1 MAQRTTRAKGAK
13 GKKAGRA
20 MSERY
25 QKALEGLERA
35 LKALYKGDP
44 GKAKE
49 HLAKLQENYP
59 EERDMMDR
67 VRSYLLV
74 CEKQLSPQ
82 RRPKDAEEMVNAGV
96 MSLNEG
102 DAAQA
107 VKHLSKALDLA
118 PKSAHIQYCLAAAH
132 ARSGDASTTAKHLK
146 QAISADP
153 TSRFHA
159 KTDDDFAGVRDTA
172 EVAALLV
179 EA

>member
-1 MAQRTTRAKGAK
+1 MAQKTTRSKGARD
-13 GKKAGRA
+13 KKAGRA
-20 MSERY
+20 TNERY
-25 QKALEGLERA
+25 QKALEILDRA

-49 HLAKLQENYP
+49 HFEKLQESHP
-59 EERDMMDR
+59 EEKGMMDR
-67 VRSYLLV
+67 VHSYLLV

-82 RRPKDAEEMVNAGV
+82 RRPKNAEEMVTAGV

-107 VKHLSKALDLA
+107 VKHLSKALDLE
-118 PKSAHIQYCLAAAH
+118 PKSAHIHYCLAAAY
-132 ARSGDASTTAKHLK
+132 ALSGDASTTAKHLK

-153 TSRFHA
+153 SSRFHA
-159 KTDDDFAGVRDTA
+159 KTDDDFVSVRDTA

>member
-1 MAQRTTRAKGAK
+1 MAQRTTRSKGAK
-13 GKKAGRA
+13 GKKAGGA

-25 QKALEGLERA
+25 QKALESLERA

-49 HLAKLQENYP
+49 HLEKLQENYP
-59 EERDMMDR
+59 EEREMMDR
-67 VRSYLLV
+67 VHSYLLV

-82 RRPKDAEEMVNAGV
+82 RRPKNAEEMVNAGV

-102 DAAQA
+102 EAAQA
-107 VKHLSKALDLA
+107 VKHLSKALDLE
-118 PKSAHIQYCLAAAH
+118 PKSAHIHYCLAAAH